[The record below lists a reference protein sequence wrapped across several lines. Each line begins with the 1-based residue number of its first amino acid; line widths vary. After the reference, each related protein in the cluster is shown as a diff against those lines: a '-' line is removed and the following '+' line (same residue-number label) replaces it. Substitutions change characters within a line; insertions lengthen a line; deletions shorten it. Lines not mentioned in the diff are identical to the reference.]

1 MRSANSSPNGTCE
14 RQTKEDKNAARLR
27 YTRLSSRQCSQQ
39 PGAGAPEG
47 SSSLMGWHVHCL
59 VRLFTLSMLIWS
71 SKMKKQLT
79 ASHQRLLI
87 ICMFERAS
95 QKR

>member
-1 MRSANSSPNGTCE
+1 
-14 RQTKEDKNAARLR
+14 
-27 YTRLSSRQCSQQ
+27 
-39 PGAGAPEG
+39 
-47 SSSLMGWHVHCL
+47 LMGWHVHCL